1 MLECSQTAANDSLCA
16 LTIEQKTQE
25 EISMHSVSEV
35 GHVSK
40 GSLWTGRVISALVV
54 LFMLFD
60 GITKAIK
67 EPHVMAATQQLG
79 FSPAAIVGI
88 GITALVCTAFYVIP
102 ATNIL
107 GAILLTGYL
116 GGAIAT
122 NVHSGTVVFNIV
134 FPAIF
139 GALAWAG
146 IYLRDK
152 RLQELIPFRT

>member
-1 MLECSQTAANDSLCA
+1 MQSA
-16 LTIEQKTQE
+16 
-25 EISMHSVSEV
+25 SEV
-35 GHVSK
+35 SHVSK
-40 GSLWTGRVISALVV
+40 SSLWTGRVISTLVV

-60 GITKAIK
+60 GVTKVIK
-67 EPHVMAATQQLG
+67 EPHVMAASQQLG
-79 FSPAAIVGI
+79 FSAAAIVGI

-102 ATNIL
+102 ATNVL

-122 NVHSGTVVFNIV
+122 NVHSGTAVFNTV

-146 IYLRDK
+146 IFLRDK
-152 RLQELIPFRT
+152 RLQRLIPFRT